1 MPGRETAMTGKKS
14 AAILVDA
21 DDIPQN
27 TLEVIHS
34 ALSSCCDVRVLRVF
48 GNSSRLSD
56 AGWTALS
63 ARLPL
68 DFRMTPNNSPG
79 KSSAS
84 LALALDAMD
93 LLFTSDAELFCLC
106 SVESDFSRLAR
117 KLRGY
122 GRQVIGIGE
131 RCSCHAF
138 RASCGGFLNLSDL
151 VKDQGAILA
160 YITGGSGVPRCAE
173 PAKPQEEGSG
183 TVSGGEHSG
192 DAAPEIT
199 RNTRPDSA
207 HGELKGEESQS
218 PSVQNDSVAAGG
230 GTENANTGILT
241 RSELEGVILKAV
253 RALSLKKQGNV
264 SLSDLA
270 QLLKKE
276 IPGFSVSS
284 FGYGKLKTLVKSFSS
299 LKVFGNASNLY
310 VAIAEGHGQ
319 DQQAAGA
326 SELERLIRGVY
337 LQLCIRHNNRNITTS
352 DLCNAIVM
360 EKPGF
365 SSKKY
370 GFSKFRNLLKS
381 LEFVEVVPQK
391 GKPPLVRVEG
401 S

>member
-1 MPGRETAMTGKKS
+1 M
-14 AAILVDA
+14 
-21 DDIPQN
+21 
-27 TLEVIHS
+27 
-34 ALSSCCDVRVLRVF
+34 
-48 GNSSRLSD
+48 
-56 AGWTALS
+56 
-63 ARLPL
+63 
-68 DFRMTPNNSPG
+68 
-79 KSSAS
+79 
-84 LALALDAMD
+84 
-93 LLFTSDAELFCLC
+93 
-106 SVESDFSRLAR
+106 
-117 KLRGY
+117 
-122 GRQVIGIGE
+122 
-131 RCSCHAF
+131 
-138 RASCGGFLNLSDL
+138 
-151 VKDQGAILA
+151 
-160 YITGGSGVPRCAE
+160 
-173 PAKPQEEGSG
+173 
-183 TVSGGEHSG
+183 
-192 DAAPEIT
+192 
-199 RNTRPDSA
+199 
-207 HGELKGEESQS
+207 
-218 PSVQNDSVAAGG
+218 
-230 GTENANTGILT
+230 
-241 RSELEGVILKAV
+241 
-253 RALSLKKQGNV
+253 KKQGNV

-299 LKVFGNASNLY
+299 LKVFGNASNLS

-391 GKPPLVRVEG
+391 GKPPLVRIEG